1 MLKVEYYTQNIQIKL
16 PENFDNLLKSL
27 STNLKK
33 NINVNSF
40 TISYIYNSL
49 AIERLNITNEKSYKK
64 FLNALYKH
72 KAEKIE
78 VKIGKDNNYKENKD
92 DDEENKDDDEENKI
106 IPNPVNI
113 TINDKIIAILLQEN
127 EEIKEDNINKF
138 IEFLI
143 KTINEK
149 EKKMNYSYGID
160 CGFCLHN
167 EIKGILYYCK
177 DCNKF
182 FCSDCERNIGQTH
195 PHCYYKIR
203 DEEQFKILK
212 DSYLIIYLQE
222 KIQKGKNYCKEPIRK
237 FISKIRTIFFGDN
250 SKNQNLNNIN
260 NNFQDNIIN
269 NIIEEN

>member
-1 MLKVEYYTQNIQIKL
+1 MIKVEYNTQDIQIKL

-33 NINVNSF
+33 NINVNTF
-40 TISYIYNSL
+40 TISYLNSFKSK
-49 AIERLNITNEKSYKK
+49 RLKITSEKSYKK
-64 FLNALYKH
+64 FLDALYKH
-72 KAEKIE
+72 NTEEIKII
-78 VKIGKDNNYKENKD
+78 IGKDNNCEE
-92 DDEENKDDDEENKI
+92 DEDDDEENKI
-106 IPNPVNI
+106 ILNQDND
-113 TINDKIIAILLQEN
+113 TINDEIIAILLQEN

-212 DSYLIIYLQE
+212 DNYLIIYLQE
-222 KIQKGKNYCKEPIRK
+222 KIQKGKNYCKNKIEPISK
-237 FISKIRTIFFGDN
+237 FISKIKTKFFGDN